1 MREEFVPEDLDTS
14 ITDLAALIGIR
25 RGFLMDLLLVEAN
38 DWSFVIKAHALLESV
53 VCQLIGAHLQRPSL
67 DAVLAQRVQMEDR
80 IEMLKALD
88 LVDGADRTM
97 MRLLGKIRNHLV
109 HNVQQTDFTF
119 AEYFANRD
127 NRRNFV
133 EAFGRNWPDPVAGG
147 TSREQ
152 FVVANPR
159 LVVWMSLMEVIIAT
173 LKAKGAAEGAARL
186 DALRRERI
194 WALSNAAGKRR
205 RKAAAGAD
213 GRSTRSG
220 PA

>member
-1 MREEFVPEDLDTS
+1 MKNDIAPGGLDQS
-14 ITDLAALIGIR
+14 ITDLAALIKIR
-25 RGFLMDLLLVEAN
+25 RGFLMDLLVVETN

-53 VCQLIGAHLQRPSL
+53 VCQLLAAHLQRPEL
-67 DAVLAQRVQMEDR
+67 EVVLAQKVQMEDR
-80 IEMLKALD
+80 IEMLKALG
-88 LVDGADRTM
+88 LAESPDRTM

-119 AEYFANRD
+119 AEYLKNRD
-127 NRRNFV
+127 NRRNFI
-133 EAFGRNWPDPVAGG
+133 EAFSRNWPDPVSPA
-147 TSREQ
+147 TSRDE

-194 WALSNAAGKRR
+194 AALANAAGGR
-205 RKAAAGAD
+205 RKSPAPATDHRGKAG
-213 GRSTRSG
+213 G

>member
-1 MREEFVPEDLDTS
+1 
-14 ITDLAALIGIR
+14 
-25 RGFLMDLLLVEAN
+25 MDLLLVETN

-53 VCQLIGAHLQRPSL
+53 VCQLIGAHLQRPAL
-67 DAVLAQRVQMEDR
+67 DVVLAQRVQMEDR
-80 IEMLKALD
+80 IEMLKALG
-88 LVDGADRTM
+88 LVESADRTM

-119 AEYFANRD
+119 AEYLANRD

-133 EAFGRNWPDPVAGG
+133 EAFGRNWPDPVSGT

-152 FVVANPR
+152 FVVANPK
-159 LVVWMSLMEVIIAT
+159 LVVWMSLIEVIIAT

-194 WALSNAAGKRR
+194 AALSSAASNRR
-205 RKAAAGAD
+205 RNVTAGAD
-213 GRSTRSG
+213 GRSPRSR